1 MTTHQDNATIGRTT
15 PHLGLRTQHEHAN
28 LTPAEKQERLA
39 FMFCKMGTVGL
50 LCWVLTPPIFV
61 LLVATTAVVLY
72 ARALSLGLT
81 RSRCFLRKPRL
92 IIGFWTLVIAADAT
106 WLLRNWWG

>member
-1 MTTHQDNATIGRTT
+1 MTTQQDTSAIGRTT
-15 PHLGLRTQHEHAN
+15 PHLPPSMQNPHASM
-28 LTPAEKQERLA
+28 TPAEKQERLA

-106 WLLRNWWG
+106 WLLRNWWT